1 MAEVAACYLY
11 PIKGMTCAPAD
22 HLDLEAGS
30 TALGDRAFVFAFA
43 DANVGPD
50 GWVSKHEA
58 LTLVNTPQLASIA
71 ASYSTEARRLVLAA
85 PKHGAVSGSIDDSGE
100 RRALADWL
108 TEVVLG
114 FEKHPLTAR
123 ATRLPLQLLGDGT
136 ARFADRRPEQIS
148 LGAEESARV
157 LSERAGLDVA
167 LSRFR
172 LNVAVR
178 GLEPWGEFAWTGHR
192 LTIGDAELQVTAPLK
207 RCKAVNASPGGG
219 GRDIPV
225 LDLLQSEYGHL
236 DFGVEAA
243 VRRGGRIKPGDPI
256 TVLD

>member
-22 HLDLEAGS
+22 YLDLEAGS
-30 TALGDRAFVFAFA
+30 TARGDRAFVFAFA
-43 DANVGPD
+43 DADVGPD

-58 LTLVNTPQLASIA
+58 LTLVNTPQLASIT

-85 PKHGAVSGSIDDSGE
+85 PKHGEVSGSIDDPGE
-100 RRALADWL
+100 RRVLADWL

-114 FEKHPLTAR
+114 FEKHPLAVRT
-123 ATRLPLQLLGDGT
+123 TRLPLQLLGDGT
-136 ARFADRRPEQIS
+136 ARFADRHAEQIS
-148 LGAEESARV
+148 LGAEESARA
-157 LSERAGLDVA
+157 LSERAGRDVA

-172 LNVAVR
+172 LNLAVR
-178 GLEPWGEFAWTGHR
+178 GLEPWGEFAWAGQR
-192 LTIGDAELQVTAPLK
+192 LAIGEAELHVTAPLK
-207 RCKAVNASPGGG
+207 RCKAVNASPHGG

-225 LDLLQSEYGHL
+225 LDLLQSAYGHL